1 LLLEL
6 EHVTGG
12 IDTTRAV
19 IHLPGFNEDLV
30 KSTPLFELYRAGR
43 RYRKALDTLIRDAAA
58 GRVRPDKIDE
68 FLRSFGG
75 DGEETSFAP
84 RKSRVFRGAKGDNLL
99 SLADADLWLNDL
111 LTTGA
116 VGLASQL
123 RKVSLIELVDDL
135 LLNRSLA
142 RRIADIDFRPD
153 EPDLPTASEPSDH
166 LAVRDR
172 IVALTGMP
180 ESWFDESL
188 SNSYSSGQ
196 QQTSAE
202 AVAYAICSWSA
213 CVSYVHDLLVP
224 PRSALL
230 EPVPRLPELV
240 RQTCHELVVHLQTGN
255 DRQRS
260 FYRQMALETESR
272 LTDDVGKVAAEDL
285 GRFDTFEF
293 EEETIRKASLQALL
307 EGRWRVSQE
316 WASRRSDPASFW
328 LKDAPL
334 WRNVWQ
340 LVADAARLGIA
351 IDAAGPELKATES
364 IQGAVEEY
372 TRVGAEVDQAHRHLE
387 QDRQKLLRSQM
398 PEFVAIRSALDRMQV
413 VWRDWADAWARDF
426 NAVCTA
432 HGFLPDS
439 ALQQRTLFDEEV
451 KPLTAGDGTTAYFV
465 IDAFRYEMGRELLE
479 AVKDTAQTN
488 ARLAWRLAE
497 LPSVTEVGMNVL
509 APVAKAGRLRPE
521 LSSGKIVG
529 FSTGEFRVSDPRVT
543 SSGRCTTGL
552 AVTPARGWIFPKSC
566 AETREASRG
575 PSRGRN

>member
-1 LLLEL
+1 MMSDSLGPVSAVLEADLRDWVARHSLIIWLDADSHYSDFVARLIELRQHEELKYDVFTFRGSHLELLLEL

-68 FLRSFGG
+68 FLRSLGG
-75 DGEETSFAP
+75 DGEESSFAP

-188 SNSYSSGQ
+188 STSYSSGQ

-202 AVAYAICSWSA
+202 AVAYPGTKLDRYARQ
-213 CVSYVHDLLVP
+213 LLCP
-224 PRSALL
+224 SSR
-230 EPVPRLPELV
+230 RQYYRGTLPI
-240 RQTCHELVVHLQTGN
+240 
-255 DRQRS
+255 DRQRIEVRS
-260 FYRQMALETESR
+260 VLAERFVVGSGSNSPSR
-272 LTDDVGKVAAEDL
+272 
-285 GRFDTFEF
+285 
-293 EEETIRKASLQALL
+293 IPSQQ
-307 EGRWRVSQE
+307 VS
-316 WASRRSDPASFW
+316 AT
-328 LKDAPL
+328 
-334 WRNVWQ
+334 
-340 LVADAARLGIA
+340 DAA
-351 IDAAGPELKATES
+351 
-364 IQGAVEEY
+364 
-372 TRVGAEVDQAHRHLE
+372 
-387 QDRQKLLRSQM
+387 
-398 PEFVAIRSALDRMQV
+398 LD
-413 VWRDWADAWARDF
+413 
-426 NAVCTA
+426 
-432 HGFLPDS
+432 
-439 ALQQRTLFDEEV
+439 
-451 KPLTAGDGTTAYFV
+451 
-465 IDAFRYEMGRELLE
+465 
-479 AVKDTAQTN
+479 
-488 ARLAWRLAE
+488 
-497 LPSVTEVGMNVL
+497 
-509 APVAKAGRLRPE
+509 
-521 LSSGKIVG
+521 
-529 FSTGEFRVSDPRVT
+529 
-543 SSGRCTTGL
+543 
-552 AVTPARGWIFPKSC
+552 
-566 AETREASRG
+566 
-575 PSRGRN
+575 